1 MLVKCWKVMFSETI
15 LIVLRCQSAK
25 DVTEMRR
32 FCQSLWLMPSLLR
45 KGLKENIGTRENNY
59 DIETQYAYNL
69 SGAYQLVF
77 SLESY
82 LQHKCSTTFSCFQLL
97 TIKIGVSPTS
107 LTLHMYLETDVRFWV
122 SIHWKGNVLMSSATM
137 TSFPKAVAS
146 LRRKEHQRKQTN
158 TKIVHSQCSSDN
170 RSDEDFLLA
179 EIAI

>member
-1 MLVKCWKVMFSETI
+1 MLKSH
-15 LIVLRCQSAK
+15 VLRNDTNCFRIICKGRHRNASFLSVPLTDAIS
-25 DVTEMRR
+25 TEKRSKGKHWR
-32 FCQSLWLMPSLLR
+32 QR
-45 KGLKENIGTRENNY
+45 KY
-59 DIETQYAYNL
+59 DIETQEGYNL

-146 LRRKEHQRKQTN
+146 LRRKEHQRKQT

>member
-1 MLVKCWKVMFSETI
+1 MLKI
-15 LIVLRCQSAK
+15 HVLRNDTNCFKIICKGRHRNASFLSVPLTDAIS
-25 DVTEMRR
+25 TEKRSKGKHWR
-32 FCQSLWLMPSLLR
+32 QR
-45 KGLKENIGTRENNY
+45 KY
-59 DIETQYAYNL
+59 DIETQEGYNL